1 MNVEEIKK
9 KISVFLLEKIP
20 NQGLELKDDTDLLNE
35 WFLDS
40 LGIINTIMFLEG
52 QFSINVAR
60 SEINGDN
67 FTNLN
72 TLSEYII
79 SKSK

>member
-1 MNVEEIKK
+1 MNVLKIKK

-20 NQGLELKDDTDLLNE
+20 THGLELKDDTDLLNE

>member
-1 MNVEEIKK
+1 MNAEEIKK

-40 LGIINTIMFLEG
+40 LGIINTIMFLEME
-52 QFSINVAR
+52 FSISVAR

>member
-1 MNVEEIKK
+1 MDVEEIKK